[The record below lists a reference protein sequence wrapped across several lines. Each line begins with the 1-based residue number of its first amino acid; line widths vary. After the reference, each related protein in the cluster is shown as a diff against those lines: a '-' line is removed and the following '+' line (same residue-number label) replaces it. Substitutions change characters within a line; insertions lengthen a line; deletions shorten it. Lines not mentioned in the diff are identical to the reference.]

1 MQRSP
6 NVQRVPAAI
15 CLTAA
20 VTTLIMISAA
30 LPALADG
37 DTRGPE
43 AGPPTPLIQDPFGDF
58 GAPGHRGKLE
68 LPRALTGN
76 QSADAPKFSFEFGY
90 GAPPLASSPSFI
102 NGALGGRTE
111 LRSVKAGVT
120 FSF

>member
-1 MQRSP
+1 
-6 NVQRVPAAI
+6 
-15 CLTAA
+15 
-20 VTTLIMISAA
+20 MISSA
-30 LPALADG
+30 LPAWADG

-43 AGPPTPLIQDPFGDF
+43 NTPTPLIQDPFGDF
-58 GAPGHRGKLE
+58 GAAGHRGKLE
-68 LPRALTGN
+68 LPRALTGD

-90 GAPPLASSPSFI
+90 GAPPLAASPSFA